1 VDFSQ
6 WAYGVGRLADIWM
19 GINMITV
26 TLYGTP
32 SCRRYQRMHKLV
44 LDEAA
49 RLNLPIQVDEISETE
64 QLIQFSPLSLPR
76 LYINNKLVASQN
88 PPKVEQITKMLEQ
101 EKA

>member
-1 VDFSQ
+1 
-6 WAYGVGRLADIWM
+6 
-19 GINMITV
+19 MITV

-101 EKA
+101 AKA

>member
-1 VDFSQ
+1 MLT
-6 WAYGVGRLADIWM
+6 A
-19 GINMITV
+19 

-32 SCRRYQRMHKLV
+32 TCRRYQKMHKLV

-49 RLNLPIQVDEISETE
+49 RLNLPIQVNEISETT
-64 QLIQFSPLSLPR
+64 QLVQFSPLSLPR
-76 LYINNKLVASQN
+76 LYINDKLVASQN